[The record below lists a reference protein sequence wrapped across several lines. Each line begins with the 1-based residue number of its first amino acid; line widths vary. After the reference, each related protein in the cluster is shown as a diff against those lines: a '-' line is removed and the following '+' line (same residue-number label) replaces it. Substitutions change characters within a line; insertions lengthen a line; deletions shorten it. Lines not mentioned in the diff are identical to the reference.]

1 MKDATKITKEAK
13 SSLDIFEDVI
23 IVASMGLLIALLG
36 KRQLSALEKTVKDA
50 AHALRDDLGRHA
62 PPAESGKD
70 AESDAAFHWSAM
82 IEKLPQGM
90 CDIGLTARQA
100 QVAMGVIRQQTY
112 QQIAEEMHV
121 DERTVRYHA
130 RVAFDKVGCTK
141 RTEFLAA
148 LMTRIQ
154 ESG

>member
-1 MKDATKITKEAK
+1 MRDATKITKGAK
-13 SSLDIFEDVI
+13 ISLGIFEDVI
-23 IVASMGLLIALLG
+23 IVASVALLIALLG

-50 AHALRDDLGRHA
+50 ARALRNDLGRHV
-62 PPAESGKD
+62 PPAESGKG

-90 CDIGLTARQA
+90 RDIGLTERQA
-100 QVAMGVIRQQTY
+100 QVSIGVICQQTY

-130 RVAFDKVGCTK
+130 GIAFDKVGCTK
-141 RTEFLAA
+141 RTEFLGA

-154 ESG
+154 ERG